1 MEKEG
6 LLVPI
11 LIVLV
16 ILGIV
21 LVFVFSGDNTFK
33 TGNVSFQYPGSW
45 SQDHTVG
52 DFSSTAL
59 YSEVTLTKDVTAGNA
74 TQTAYIVL
82 QMQKRTEGV
91 LQLPS
96 ASALTGNT
104 TNSSVSTVD
113 VAGFKASQLANF
125 GPQLSQK
132 ITIIKTQD
140 FYYTIEYVTPT
151 GALNETE
158 DAYSTILQSLTII

>member
-1 MEKEG
+1 MEKER

-11 LIVLV
+11 LIVL
-16 ILGIV
+16 ILLGIV

-33 TGNVSFQYPGSW
+33 TGNVSFQYPSSW

-52 DFSSTAL
+52 NFNNTEI
-59 YSEVTLTKDVTAGNA
+59 YSEVTLTKEVAADNT

-104 TNSSVSTVD
+104 TNSSISTVD

-125 GPQLSQK
+125 GPQVSKK
-132 ITIIKTQD
+132 ITIIKTSD

-151 GALNETE
+151 AALNDTAA
-158 DAYSTILQSLTII
+158 AYNTILQSLTII

>member
-1 MEKEG
+1 
-6 LLVPI
+6 
-11 LIVLV
+11 
-16 ILGIV
+16 
-21 LVFVFSGDNTFK
+21 
-33 TGNVSFQYPGSW
+33 
-45 SQDHTVG
+45 
-52 DFSSTAL
+52 
-59 YSEVTLTKDVTAGNA
+59 
-74 TQTAYIVL
+74 
-82 QMQKRTEGV
+82 MQKRTEGV

-151 GALNETE
+151 AALNDTE
-158 DAYSTILQSLTII
+158 SAYNTILQSLTII